1 METSQLF
8 TSSTNTN
15 NTSNGNLTTQNFSKD
30 SISIR
35 IKAKYQSVDILPLY
49 CYQRF
54 IDYIRKNYLSLVLTL
69 EPHLNVRL
77 KDDLA
82 NSLVRIAHK
91 LQIQTKFLSDLVLE
105 LEVLNSDD
113 NNLTFRG
120 NSLAT
125 KAMESYMKLV
135 GESYLK
141 QTLSDCVRSIIDTSH
156 DLEIDPSKVA
166 NQSSL
171 NANREE
177 LVQILHLVCGRVF
190 NSCVN
195 FPVEMKHVF
204 ARLRNECRA
213 NGKTDE
219 MCDTLIS
226 ASIFLRFIC
235 PAILSPNLF
244 NLTQEY
250 PQEKAARK
258 LTLAAKTLQT
268 IANFS
273 KFGGKEFYMSFD
285 KMNLFVNEHTIL
297 MREFLRKISTISDED
312 VLLAEQSTDNSMM
325 PIVSLTPLTPKTSPT
340 MQDTNFDL
348 EFIDLGKQLSILHGL
363 LTSICASLDETVK
376 LKCGAELNEVLGEI
390 AQLKKSSIVVNQAA
404 SVSGG
409 KAYSYDNRLHYALM
423 KNQVIQQQQ
432 FGSPLTPST
441 PSATT
446 PTSVNSSNEFIQQQS
461 SSLTASM
468 SVPHSLNENAGNK
481 TLIAANGVCVIL
493 RKFVIL

>member
-1 METSQLF
+1 MAASLT
-8 TSSTNTN
+8 
-15 NTSNGNLTTQNFSKD
+15 TTQNFSKD

-35 IKAKYQSVDILPLY
+35 IKAKYQSVDILPLHY
-49 CYQRF
+49 YQKL
-54 IDYIRKNYLSLVLTL
+54 IDYIQHHYLELMLAL
-69 EPHLNVRL
+69 EPHLGVRV

-82 NSLVRIAHK
+82 NSMVRIAHK
-91 LQIQTKFLSDLVLE
+91 LQIQTQFLADLVLE
-105 LEVLNSDD
+105 LEVKNGSDD
-113 NNLTFRG
+113 TSLTFRG

-135 GESYLK
+135 GENYLK
-141 QTLSDCVRSIIDTSH
+141 HTLSDCVRSIIDTCH

-171 NANREE
+171 QANREE

-190 NSCVN
+190 NSSVH
-195 FPVEMKHVF
+195 FPAEIRHVF
-204 ARLRNECRA
+204 ARLRTECLR

-285 KMNLFVNEHTIL
+285 KMNHFVSEHTVL
-297 MREFLRKISTISDED
+297 MREFLRKISTMSED
-312 VLLAEQSTDNSMM
+312 DVR
-325 PIVSLTPLTPKTSPT
+325 
-340 MQDTNFDL
+340 
-348 EFIDLGKQLSILHGL
+348 LG
-363 LTSICASLDETVK
+363 
-376 LKCGAELNEVLGEI
+376 
-390 AQLKKSSIVVNQAA
+390 
-404 SVSGG
+404 
-409 KAYSYDNRLHYALM
+409 
-423 KNQVIQQQQ
+423 
-432 FGSPLTPST
+432 
-441 PSATT
+441 
-446 PTSVNSSNEFIQQQS
+446 
-461 SSLTASM
+461 
-468 SVPHSLNENAGNK
+468 
-481 TLIAANGVCVIL
+481 
-493 RKFVIL
+493 